1 MPRLGTTVD
10 SNCASVVLPEH
21 PVRAKLSRRTV
32 AALPIKSAPYDCR
45 DMEIKGFLLRVQPS
59 TGKSPDGRRT
69 WFLQYRTAEG
79 RQTRIKLGD
88 YPALSPEG
96 ARSIALDKASQ
107 VAKGVDLV
115 ARKRA
120 DREEGIR
127 ARLRTLRVFLDTRY
141 EPWAKTHLKTAEFQ
155 LARIRSDFEDLLDR
169 PMAEFS
175 PSEIEDFRQRWKKDG
190 LQARSINRDIQ
201 RLQSVLSRAVAWKV
215 LDRHPFGDLKPLKT
229 DKTGR
234 VRFLTADE
242 EKALRNA
249 LVQREAGLKEARKR
263 FNEWRLAR
271 HMRPLPEREG
281 EFLDHL
287 RPMTLLAINTG
298 LRRGELLS
306 LSWADL
312 NLSAKTLTVRAA
324 SAKSGHTRY
333 LPLNTEALKVVRV
346 WRRLKGEPK
355 SDALVFPGRDGN
367 RMTRVDT
374 AWGSLMKLAG
384 IENFRFH
391 DLRHHF
397 ASRLV
402 QAGVDLYTV
411 KELLGHSEIAM
422 TEKYSHLS
430 PAGLAKAV
438 AAI

>member
-1 MPRLGTTVD
+1 M
-10 SNCASVVLPEH
+10 
-21 PVRAKLSRRTV
+21 RAKLNRRTV
-32 AALPIKSAPYDCR
+32 AALPIRQAPYDCR
-45 DMEIKGFLLRVQPS
+45 DTEIKGFILRVQPRTS
-59 TGKSPDGRRT
+59 KSPDGRRT

-96 ARSIALDKASQ
+96 ARTVALDKASQ
-107 VAKGVDLV
+107 VAKGIDLV

-127 ARLRTLRVFLDTRY
+127 ARLRTLRVFLDNRY
-141 EPWAKTHLKTAEFQ
+141 EPWAKAHLKTAEFQ

-175 PSEIEDFRQRWKKDG
+175 PPLIEDFRQRWKKGG
-190 LQARSINRDIQ
+190 LQPRTINRDIQ

-215 LDRHPFGDLKPLKT
+215 LDRHPFGELRPLKT

-234 VRFLTADE
+234 VRFLTMDE

-249 LVQREAGLKEARKR
+249 LVQREAGLREARKR
-263 FNEWRLAR
+263 FNEWRSAR

-287 RPMTLLAINTG
+287 RPMTLLAMNTG

-306 LSWADL
+306 LRWADL
-312 NLSAKTLTVRAA
+312 NLPGKTLTVRAA

-333 LPLNTEALKVVRV
+333 VPLNTEALGVIGMWHRV
-346 WRRLKGEPK
+346 QGEPK
-355 SDALVFPGRDGN
+355 DAALVFPGRNGN

-384 IENFRFH
+384 IPNFRFH

-397 ASRLV
+397 ASKLV

-422 TEKYSHLS
+422 TQKYSHLA
-430 PAGLAKAV
+430 PDNLRLAVEKV
-438 AAI
+438 SG